1 MVGGQRSVT
10 EGEQPF
16 ELKTVALAA
25 FGPTLLFATGE
36 GAILPMIPLVAADQG
51 AGLGALG
58 LIAAMIMVGELVGD
72 LPSGALVHRLGE
84 RTAMILASLV
94 SIAGLLG
101 CYCSTNPWVLGAS
114 VFLVGLATA
123 VFALAR
129 HAFITTSVPLRYRAR
144 ALSVLGGLFR
154 AGYFIGPFVSSLVLA
169 ISPDKRVVFL
179 VHIGF
184 AVATL
189 LLLLCT
195 GDLSGAD
202 DAGDP
207 GTHDGL
213 LSTMTRHRGVLLRM
227 GTCAALLGG
236 LRASRN
242 VVLPVVAVA
251 AGLPPSA
258 TALIIGIAGG
268 VDFALSYSSGQ
279 IMDRWGRLW
288 AAAPSMTGLA
298 IGHVL
303 LFVVSDVP
311 TFAAIAILLGLANGT
326 SSGII
331 MTLGADLAPHPGP
344 AQFLGAWRFTGDF
357 GQAAGPLIISGL
369 TALAGV
375 GIAGA
380 GMGVLGFLGAGLLLR
395 YTPRYVPKR
404 PAPGRMADR

>member
-1 MVGGQRSVT
+1 MT
-10 EGEQPF
+10 GEERPF

-58 LIAAMIMVGELVGD
+58 LIAAMIMVGELIGD

-101 CYCSTNPWVLGAS
+101 CYLSTNPWLLGAC

-154 AGYFIGPFVSSLVLA
+154 AGYFLGPFASSLVLV
-169 ISPDKRVVFL
+169 ISPEKRSVFL
-179 VHIGF
+179 IHVGF
-184 AVATL
+184 AAATL
-189 LLLLCT
+189 VLLLCT
-195 GDLSGAD
+195 KDLSGPD
-202 DAGDP
+202 EAG
-207 GTHDGL
+207 HREAHHGL
-213 LSTMTRHRGVLLRM
+213 LPTMTRHRHVLLRM
-227 GTCAALLGG
+227 GSCAALLGG

-242 VVLPVVAVA
+242 VVLPLVAVA
-251 AGLPPSA
+251 AGLPPST
-258 TALIIGIAGG
+258 TALIIGVAGG
-268 VDFALSYSSGQ
+268 VDFALSYTSGQ

-288 AAAPSMTGLA
+288 AAVPSMTGLA

-311 TFAAIAILLGLANGT
+311 SFAAVAILLALANGT
-326 SSGII
+326 SSGIL

-344 AQFLGAWRFTGDF
+344 APFLGAWRFTGDF
-357 GQAAGPLIISGL
+357 GQAAGPLIISGI

-375 GIAGA
+375 GFAGA

-395 YTPRYVPKR
+395 YTPRYVPHALAMSR
-404 PAPGRMADR
+404 PADR

>member
-1 MVGGQRSVT
+1 MT
-10 EGEQPF
+10 EKEQPF
-16 ELKTVALAA
+16 ELRTVALAA

-101 CYCSTNPWVLGAS
+101 CYFSTNPWLLGAG
-114 VFLVGLATA
+114 VFLVGLSTA

-129 HAFITTSVPLRYRAR
+129 HAFITTSVPVRYRAR

-154 AGYFIGPFVSSLVLA
+154 AGYFIGPFVSSLVLV
-169 ISPDKRVVFL
+169 ISPEKRSVFL
-179 VHIGF
+179 IHVGF

-189 LLLLCT
+189 VLLLFT
-195 GDLSGAD
+195 GNLTGAD
-202 DAGDP
+202 GHGRREA
-207 GTHDGL
+207 HHGL
-213 LSTMTRHRGVLLRM
+213 LPTMNRHRGVLLRM
-227 GTCAALLGG
+227 GSCAALLGG

-242 VVLPVVAVA
+242 VVLPLVAVA
-251 AGLPPSA
+251 AGLPPST
-258 TALIIGIAGG
+258 TALVIGIAGG

-288 AAAPSMTGLA
+288 AAVPSMTGLA
-298 IGHVL
+298 IGHML
-303 LFVVSDVP
+303 LFAVTDVP
-311 TFAAIAILLGLANGT
+311 TFAAVAVLLALANGT
-326 SSGII
+326 SSGIL

-344 AQFLGAWRFTGDF
+344 APFLGAWRFTGDF
-357 GQAAGPLIISGL
+357 GQAVGPLVISGL

-380 GMGVLGFLGAGLLLR
+380 GMGLLGFLGAGLLLR
-395 YTPRYVPKR
+395 YTPRYVPRR
-404 PAPGRMADR
+404 PVLGLTGDR